1 MKVTIVHTN
10 NKKTASRKY
19 QDDGEADGTIRK
31 R

>member
-10 NKKTASRKY
+10 NKNQLLRKH

-31 R
+31 G